1 MLVEGDLHPNHYL
14 RIRRLMPRA
23 GWVGVDPKDII
34 PMRAFAGQS
43 EQQPLHFAVIFG
55 RSMMSCLGMFCGRY
69 VWLLHIYFQYTNWG
83 CRKNIFAL
91 NSQHFQKG
99 TSTRGLDYRL

>member
-1 MLVEGDLHPNHYL
+1 
-14 RIRRLMPRA
+14 MPGA

-55 RSMMSCLGMFCGRY
+55 RSMMSCLGMFYGRY

-83 CRKNIFAL
+83 CRNIVFAL